1 MHTKQ
6 EVYGHKSNFLL
17 SKTTMT
23 RAFVAVHCEVGKE
36 GQVIRKLMETKGISE
51 VTGVL
56 GLYDIIVKVEAQD
69 SSTLEQ
75 IVTKQIRKIPNVLT
89 TMTLIV
95 I

>member
-1 MHTKQ
+1 
-6 EVYGHKSNFLL
+6 
-17 SKTTMT
+17 MT
-23 RAFVAVHCEVGKE
+23 NAFVAIHCQTGKE
-36 GQVIRKLMETKGISE
+36 GPVIRKLMEIKEISE

-69 SSTLEQ
+69 SVTLEQ
-75 IVTKQIRKIPNVLT
+75 IVTKYVRKIPHVLT